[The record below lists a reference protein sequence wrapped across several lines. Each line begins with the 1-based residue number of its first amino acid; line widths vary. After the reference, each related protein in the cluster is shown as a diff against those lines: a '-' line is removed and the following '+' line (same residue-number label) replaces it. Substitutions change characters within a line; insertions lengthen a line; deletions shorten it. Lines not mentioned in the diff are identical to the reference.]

1 MSDKK
6 ERKGKKDDKLAEGSL
21 ISHLLELRDRLLK
34 AVLAVI
40 IVFIPSAIF
49 RNEIFEIV
57 ARPMLEQL
65 GAGNSLIATGVMS
78 PFLTPFKVAF
88 FFALFVAMPW
98 VLYQVWAFV
107 APGLYKKER
116 NFAVPLLA
124 SSIGLFYVGIFFAYR
139 FVLPMAFRFTT
150 HSGPEGVKA
159 MPDINVYIDFVLRI
173 FLAFGVAFEVPVV
186 VVLLVLTGLVPVQK
200 FAGARGYVVIGIFV
214 AAAVL
219 TPPDPVSQLLM
230 AVPMWLLYEGG
241 VLMAR
246 IMVRKRAATK
256 EDQAKP
262 DEDQPAT

>member
-1 MSDKK
+1 
-6 ERKGKKDDKLAEGSL
+6 
-21 ISHLLELRDRLLK
+21 
-34 AVLAVI
+34 VI
-40 IVFIPSAIF
+40 VVFIPAAVF
-49 RNEIFEIV
+49 RNEIFEAI
-57 ARPMLEQL
+57 AEPMLAQL
-65 GAGNSLIATGVMS
+65 GAGDSLIATGVMS

-124 SSIGLFYVGIFFAYR
+124 SSIGLFYFGIFFAYR
-139 FVLPMAFRFTT
+139 FVLPMAFRVTA
-150 HSGPEGVKA
+150 HSAPEGVQT

-186 VVLLVLTGLVPVQK
+186 VVLLVVTGLVPVEK

-214 AAAVL
+214 AAAIL

-230 AVPMWLLYEGG
+230 AIPMWLLYEIG
-241 VLMAR
+241 VLVSR
-246 IMVRKRAATK
+246 TLVRKREAKKA
-256 EDQAKP
+256 ED
-262 DEDQPAT
+262 DQPPAT